1 MILETGGRPIK
12 EAIVPLIECLLSL
25 SSASGGTTVFSIKAQ
40 AHACPFPLSPLVA
53 VLQDEN
59 RNIHTEISLIR

>member
-12 EAIVPLIECLLSL
+12 EAIVPLIECLL

-40 AHACPFPLSPLVA
+40 AHACPFPLSPLLGRCFV
-53 VLQDEN
+53 
-59 RNIHTEISLIR
+59 R